1 MRKGKHGP
9 KRKSSAPVLV
19 EAKTTRKSEVE
30 VAEDEIAAMGLEIA
44 ALFPMFDTVQF

>member
-9 KRKSSAPVLV
+9 KRKSSAPVLA
-19 EAKTTRKSEVE
+19 EAKRTRKSEVE
-30 VAEDEIAAMGLEIA
+30 VAKDEIEAMGLEIT